1 MSALT
6 FDKNELGNLEYS
18 LQREVLSTDRRG
30 GYMSTT
36 IVCCNT
42 RKYHGLMV
50 CPKDDDDENN
60 YVLLSSVDE
69 TIVQH
74 DQTLNPGGISI
85 LPILPIRRRRRLRTA
100 WAGSC

>member
-42 RKYHGLMV
+42 IVVLM
-50 CPKDDDDENN
+50 
-60 YVLLSSVDE
+60 
-69 TIVQH
+69 
-74 DQTLNPGGISI
+74 
-85 LPILPIRRRRRLRTA
+85 
-100 WAGSC
+100 